1 MSSAG
6 KQVVD
11 QATIVDPNSIVIA
24 ENVELAEDK
33 NLDIFRLI
41 HQRKY
46 EDLKTIDP
54 KRFDCKMSLKDLN
67 EKLKLGLNNSRDGES
82 LTPLDFALDSVSFEI
97 ERMRLKCQKEE
108 SAIKVTINIES
119 LCKNKIFANV
129 NYEYECEDVKS
140 EINKITD
147 TEVKSLIEFYSEG
160 DDDAQLIRDK
170 FTEIELSKPSEK
182 FREFYMLFFKS
193 KGELKKISNV
203 IFLLCSHTPNFREI
217 LSKYKSTQFEHI
229 KEVLSEISSKYALHI
244 DLILLV
250 DLRNQSDKFD
260 AKKQEIS
267 AEIQKIG
274 KFRFNDVYNK
284 SMLTA
289 TYPTTQKTPKEFAD
303 ENGLS
308 DLFIQKTD
316 QVPKKWGLFGKGGSK
331 KRKTNKQKSKKR
343 NAKKNKS
350 KRRV

>member
-1 MSSAG
+1 MSSEG
-6 KQVVD
+6 EGNPVVD
-11 QATIVDPNSIVIA
+11 DNSCL
-24 ENVELAEDK
+24 E
-33 NLDIFRLI
+33 IFRLS
-41 HQRKY
+41 HERQY
-46 EDLKTIDP
+46 VELKEIAHE
-54 KRFDCKMSLKDLN
+54 KFNCEMSLKDLN
-67 EKLKLGLNNSRDGES
+67 EQLKLGLNNSRDGES

-108 SAIKVTINIES
+108 SAIKVTLNIES
-119 LCKNKIFANV
+119 LCENKIFANV
-129 NYEYECEDVKS
+129 NYEHDCEDVKS
-140 EINKITD
+140 EIDKITD

-160 DDDAQLIRDK
+160 NDDNAQLIRDK

-182 FREFYMLFFKS
+182 FREFYMLFLKS
-193 KGELKKISNV
+193 KGELEKILNI
-203 IFLLCSHTPNFREI
+203 IFLLCSHMPNFREI

-250 DLRNQSDKFD
+250 DLINQQSTNFD

-274 KFRFNDVYNK
+274 KIRLNDVYNR
-284 SMLTA
+284 SMLTSK
-289 TYPTTQKTPKEFAD
+289 YPTTQKTPQEFAD

-316 QVPKKWGLFGKGGSK
+316 QVPKKWELFGKGGSK
-331 KRKTNKQKSKKR
+331 KRKTNKRKSKKR

>member
-6 KQVVD
+6 ETVLVGEKV
-11 QATIVDPNSIVIA
+11 VDPNSIVIA
-24 ENVELAEDK
+24 ENVELTEDK
-33 NLDIFRLI
+33 KLDIFRLI

-67 EKLKLGLNNSRDGES
+67 EQLKLGLNNSRDGES

-108 SAIKVTINIES
+108 PAIKVTLNIES
-119 LCKNKIFANV
+119 ICENKIFANV
-129 NYEYECEDVKS
+129 NYEHDCGDVKS
-140 EINKITD
+140 EIDKITD
-147 TEVKSLIEFYSEG
+147 AEVKSLIEFYSEG
-160 DDDAQLIRDK
+160 DDDDNEQLIRDK
-170 FTEIELSKPSEK
+170 FTEINLSKPSKE
-182 FREFYMLFFKS
+182 FREFYMSFLKS
-193 KGELKKISNV
+193 KDELEKILNI

-229 KEVLSEISSKYALHI
+229 KEVLSEISSQYTLHI

-250 DLRNQSDKFD
+250 DLKNQSDKFD

-308 DLFIQKTD
+308 DLFTQTKS
-316 QVPKKWGLFGKGGSK
+316 GLGSLFGKGGSK